1 MIGCKCWSKRWNPLC
16 CRRRRRSSCV
26 AHCICETLP
35 TVSALL
41 DPKRRRARALF
52 ASWKYFETSSI
63 VTHILVVIGNA
74 FMYILLDITV
84 QSHRSHPW
92 REEKWIERSPRKIPR
107 CCQQARNGPGWNQE
121 KEESESKTGPEAEKR
136 EQRTSDK
143 KRGICKSETSGNSV
157 ADWHWPFWNKI
168 SRPGRPT
175 EVE

>member
-1 MIGCKCWSKRWNPLC
+1 MIGCKCWSKHWNPLC
-16 CRRRRRSSCV
+16 CRRRSSCV

-52 ASWKYFETSSI
+52 ASWKCFETSSI

-121 KEESESKTGPEAEKR
+121 KEDLVCVVRIKMLWKLLHNVVAIIHDVEDNHDDLGPALCWWALC
-136 EQRTSDK
+136 S
-143 KRGICKSETSGNSV
+143 
-157 ADWHWPFWNKI
+157 WW
-168 SRPGRPT
+168 
-175 EVE
+175 